1 MRRPLLAV
9 LLCLLAVGF
18 ALAGEAAHPGMLGA
32 QVSIQ
37 HGGDA
42 GDCGD
47 DGMAGNA
54 CTLHCAAGACVV
66 SVVFA
71 PQITVPAVRPA
82 SRETLRL
89 PDGRHPPET
98 APPKLSLS

>member
-18 ALAGEAAHPGMLGA
+18 ALAGEAAHAGMLSA

-47 DGMAGNA
+47 DGMAGSA
-54 CTLHCAAGACVV
+54 CTLHCAAGACAV
-66 SVVFA
+66 SAVFA
-71 PQITVPAVRPA
+71 PEIAAPAA
-82 SRETLRL
+82 SPVARETLRL
-89 PDGRHPPET
+89 PDERHAPET